1 MTPAQALTTLEAM
14 LAQLTRLAPAFHT
27 REDWADLAEARL
39 ALREVAQRLAVQLAR
54 DTAAHKET
62 HL

>member
-14 LAQLTRLAPAFHT
+14 LVLLKDMEPIMAT
-27 REDWADLAEARL
+27 REDHADLDEARL

-54 DTAAHKET
+54 DEAAQKET
-62 HL
+62 P